1 MDDILDSF
9 LDGDIYMKIT
19 ILSPYLISI
28 LSFLLTILIKTRL
41 ENSVSY
47 EYLKTQK
54 SSSIGR
60 LLATWI
66 TKPRDFESDQEYQ
79 QYNELNALLF
89 ELVLWLPDKTLLKEL
104 LKRLKNKPDAKP
116 TLDLLLD
123 CRPLIQKRSIKNS
136 TGEISIDDLTYFTKD
151 EN

>member
-1 MDDILDSF
+1 MNNIFDAF
-9 LDGDIYMKIT
+9 LDGDFWTKVT
-19 ILSPYLISI
+19 ILSPYLFSI
-28 LSFLLTILIKTRL
+28 LSFLLSVLVKTRL

-54 SSSIGR
+54 SSNVGR

-66 TKPRDFESDQEYQ
+66 TKPRDFKSKEEYL

-89 ELVLWLPDKTLLKEL
+89 ELILWLPEKDLLKEL
-104 LKRLKNKPDAKP
+104 LKRLKNKPDAKS

-123 CRPLIQKRSIKNS
+123 CRSLIQKKSVK
-136 TGEISIDDLTYFTKD
+136 EISIDELTYFTNKKS
-151 EN
+151 